1 MNEYIAKEG
10 EVAVNELVLELLI
23 ADGDNKEVN
32 IPLNEKSVDL
42 TYLDLE
48 RLVETYYDENLDTAE
63 TYGFTYRIVEG

>member
-32 IPLNEKSVDL
+32 IPLNEKRGLS
-42 TYLDLE
+42 
-48 RLVETYYDENLDTAE
+48 
-63 TYGFTYRIVEG
+63 